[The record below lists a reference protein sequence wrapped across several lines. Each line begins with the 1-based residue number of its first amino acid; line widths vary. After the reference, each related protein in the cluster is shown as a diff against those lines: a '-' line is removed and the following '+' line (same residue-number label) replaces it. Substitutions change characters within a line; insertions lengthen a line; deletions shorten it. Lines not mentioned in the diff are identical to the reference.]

1 MVTLALSNTRS
12 TIHIAAHFVPSRN
25 RRRKRKLK
33 CVKHI
38 VNVSLERIE
47 ITPFAVIVGD
57 ILQQRRTGNLT
68 VIRPPL
74 RKVLYWSQ
82 GELVLVT
89 SAAPEDSLGDFLVRR
104 GVLQAERVVTIL
116 TDDPAEAV
124 AKFHESGL
132 LELSWRQTLLREW
145 ITAQFVPLFSL
156 DEGTA
161 AFTEDVPI
169 APEKRVF
176 LLSTAALVLE
186 GIRSI
191 TNGLVLRRSLGDL
204 KREIAPARDPR
215 YTVDTIP
222 ITESERK
229 IAQSLR
235 ERQTIEAFLKHFS
248 TESVTAA
255 KVVIAMMVLGLFALA
270 DATAEVTHDADADDM
285 QRDLELLAAIGSSD
299 PRSLRAVAL
308 SRQLPSLDHYQILDV
323 PRGAARAQVLT
334 SYEDLKKK
342 YDTTTYPPI
351 VRDAVLTINRR
362 LDEAWNV
369 LKDSV
374 QRQAY
379 DKLLQQRS
387 AQMPGELQKRLT
399 QRVIAEQNFTKARD
413 LSAAGDYYGAIVLL
427 RQAVEF
433 AADHA
438 QAWYLLGQCQE
449 RNPKWRRDAAESY
462 QRALSIDPNNV
473 DALISLGDLYKI
485 EGLASRAQSCYED
498 VLKITPENQQA
509 KSRLQQLG
517 VKKR

>member
-1 MVTLALSNTRS
+1 M
-12 TIHIAAHFVPSRN
+12 
-25 RRRKRKLK
+25 
-33 CVKHI
+33 
-38 VNVSLERIE
+38 SLERIE

-82 GELVLVT
+82 GELVLIT

-104 GVLQAERVVTIL
+104 GVLQPEKIAGVL
-116 TDDPAEAV
+116 SDDPTEAV
-124 AKFHESGL
+124 ASFHQAGL

-145 ITAQFVPLFSL
+145 LTAQFVPLFSL

-161 AFTEDVPI
+161 AFTDDAPV

-176 LLSTAALVLE
+176 LLSTGALVVE

-204 KREIAPARDPR
+204 KREIAPARDTR
-215 YTVDTIP
+215 FNLNAIP
-222 ITESERK
+222 LTEPERRV
-229 IAQSLR
+229 AESLR

-255 KVVIAMMVLGLFALA
+255 KVVISMMVLGMFVLA
-270 DATAEVTHDADADDM
+270 DTVEEVRQDGNADDM

-299 PRSLRAVAL
+299 QRSLRAVAL
-308 SRQLPSLDHYQILDV
+308 SRQLPSMDHYQVLDV
-323 PRGAARAQVLT
+323 PRAAARAQIINAAD
-334 SYEDLKKK
+334 DLRKRF
-342 YDTTTYPPI
+342 DVTTYPPI
-351 VRDAVLTINRR
+351 VRDAVQAITRR
-362 LDEAWNV
+362 IDEALSV
-369 LKDSV
+369 LKDAV

-379 DKLLQQRS
+379 DKLLQQRTG
-387 AQMPGELQKRLT
+387 ALPGELQKRLT
-399 QRVIAEQNFTKARD
+399 QRVIAEQNFAKAKD
-413 LSAAGDYYGAIVLL
+413 LSITGDYYGAIVLL

-433 AADHA
+433 APDHA

-449 RNPKWRRDAAESY
+449 RNPKWRREAAEAY

-473 DALISLGDLYKI
+473 DALISLGDLYRL
-485 EGLASRAQSCYED
+485 EGLASRAQTCYED
-498 VLKITPENQQA
+498 VLKITPDNQQA
-509 KSRLQQLG
+509 KSRLQQMG
-517 VKKR
+517 VKRK